1 MTGNES
7 RTGMGAGPVLVALFV
22 FATAKLLAGVATGA
36 GSGTSASATTVIDR
50 TFICT
55 NAVRDGM
62 RKIKANASPGFKEPA
77 RWKFLASAGVSNR
90 GMDLIQLPPRVSSAT
105 TNWYVGA
112 LAGRGTPPPL
122 EEGGGHPNIS
132 VAPRGCAPSSARVL
146 LSTRGLS
153 GGEAGYFDDG
163 YECAAPRRVLVRIRG
178 VFRGAASLRLDRLQG
193 ALKVL
198 RATGDLTT
206 GSFAVRTLGGKSIA
220 FGMVTASGKATL
232 FTNPSCVA
240 D

>member
-1 MTGNES
+1 MP
-7 RTGMGAGPVLVALFV
+7 AGLMRVALLV
-22 FATAKLLAGVATGA
+22 VATATLLVGVATGA
-36 GSGTSASATTVIDR
+36 GSGTSTSATTVIDR

-62 RKIKANASPGFKEPA
+62 RKLEANASRGFKEPA
-77 RWKFLASAGVSNR
+77 RWKFLASAGVSNHGTDR
-90 GMDLIQLPPRVSSAT
+90 IQLPPNNKGLVGNSD
-105 TNWYVGA
+105 TNWYVNA

-132 VAPRGCAPSSARVL
+132 VATRGCSPSSARVL